1 MYNIASTFQSN
12 GLGGFNGSDS
22 GEVGVDTATAG
33 LQNGGTVQVRAHV
46 EEFLSIFVLSIGRV
60 VGEIGVI
67 TVTAGLQDGG
77 TVQVHVE
84 EFLLIFVFFRL
95 FHFSIL
101 LLGFFALVL

>member
-33 LQNGGTVQVRAHV
+33 LQNGGTVQV
-46 EEFLSIFVLSIGRV
+46 
-60 VGEIGVI
+60 
-67 TVTAGLQDGG
+67 
-77 TVQVHVE
+77 HVE

-101 LLGFFALVL
+101 LLGFFALIL